1 MINLEKTFDVA
12 AVEKLLVD
20 LWAQTNA
27 DLEDDD
33 TAILRAR
40 VANLMVFVS
49 NDAALREAAESMQA
63 LTAAHPG
70 RVLLLLGDRKADAR
84 DIEMSVTTLCQTD
97 KRSGEK
103 RVCGE
108 EVTLRAQGKFVVE
121 LPSVAVPLLVSDL
134 STFLYWRDELSLS
147 DGVLTKLLSATDR
160 LLVDSLKFDQPRGE
174 LIEIHQLLQQETYE
188 ELRVSDL
195 NWERLTLWRALLA
208 DFYDVPGYQPWLDR
222 IDAVRVDFVAPE
234 PDGSAVAAQALLIAG
249 WLASRLGWS
258 VVSGRSNESS
268 NDLSFEFTSKQT
280 PTIKLDLKPASRESG
295 KPGRLVHVE
304 LRSSH
309 KPPASFIVTR
319 SDDDTHILAE
329 AQLGSQ
335 VTRGRLLPARNRST
349 AQLIAREMEILS
361 HDLVYRQA
369 LAMVDEMLKQLS

>member
-33 TAILRAR
+33 TAVLRAR

-70 RVLLLLGDRKADAR
+70 RVLLLLGDRKAEDR

-108 EVTLRAQGKFVVE
+108 EVTLRAHGKFVVE

-134 STFLYWRDELSLS
+134 STFLYWRDALNLS

-160 LLVDSLKFDQPRGE
+160 LLIDSLKFDQPRGE
-174 LIEIHQLLQQETYE
+174 LIEIHELLQQETYE
-188 ELRVSDL
+188 ELRLSDL

-208 DFYDVPGYQPWLDR
+208 DFYDVPANQPWLDR

-234 PDGSAVAAQALLIAG
+234 PDAADVAR
-249 WLASRLGWS
+249 ASITNCRMVGQ
-258 VVSGRSNESS
+258 
-268 NDLSFEFTSKQT
+268 QT
-280 PTIKLDLKPASRESG
+280 GLDPR
-295 KPGRLVHVE
+295 
-304 LRSSH
+304 LRS
-309 KPPASFIVTR
+309 
-319 SDDDTHILAE
+319 
-329 AQLGSQ
+329 
-335 VTRGRLLPARNRST
+335 
-349 AQLIAREMEILS
+349 
-361 HDLVYRQA
+361 
-369 LAMVDEMLKQLS
+369 LKRKQ